1 MFRKDS
7 AIKRTIPI
15 FEYLSFSGD
24 MAQSLGDD
32 LKSNKK
38 VIEDDEPKKNLSDY
52 LVDRVVGSN

>member
-1 MFRKDS
+1 MFRKGS

-15 FEYLSFSGD
+15 FENLSFSGD
-24 MAQSLGDD
+24 MAQSLGDY

-38 VIEDDEPKKNLSDY
+38 VIEDDEPKKNLFDY